1 MKQSEIQKA
10 FDDLLKKYHSVLQKL
25 HDTQDLLE
33 QKPKEVIVEGPRRP
47 VTIEKPAT
55 GDLREAARLLTKSD
69 FNKEDLSE
77 KEIFDILTKLS
88 EEEVNTTLG
97 FWAVPL
103 PTHENTTD
111 TKPRYSR
118 KK

>member
-1 MKQSEIQKA
+1 MKQSEIQQA

-25 HDTQDLLE
+25 HDAQLQLE
-33 QKPKEVIVEGPRRP
+33 EKPKEVIVEGPRRP
-47 VTIEKPAT
+47 VAIEKPAS

-88 EEEVNTTLG
+88 EEEVNNTLG

-103 PTHENTTD
+103 PTGDDTTQD
-111 TKPRYSR
+111 KPRYVG